1 MTTISQK
8 DPVPEAVKNMIPPD
22 QSGVV
27 YVAKR
32 YIVEALAS
40 GNANAFAFAV
50 QNPEAVDC
58 IVTNVIVDITT
69 SGGTASSVLDV
80 DVAADATS
88 TGDSII
94 DGLDLNATGVA
105 DRHDDAGTNG
115 GEALKWDKNG
125 GANDYVTKPFSP
137 RELLVRVK
145 AVLRRTQA
153 SPEAKDVYQFDDIK
167 IDFKKYQAFRKKK
180 EFSSHE
186 ISVLTMVKAK

>member
-69 SGGTASSVLDV
+69 VGGTASAVLNV
-80 DVAADATS
+80 DVAGDATS

-125 GANDYVTKPFSP
+125 GTNDYVTGKI
-137 RELLVRVK
+137 LVQN
-145 AVLRRTQA
+145 AA
-153 SPEAKDVYQFDDIK
+153 SLAGTVIIEYVPL
-167 IDFKKYQAFRKKK
+167 
-180 EFSSHE
+180 S
-186 ISVLTMVKAK
+186 